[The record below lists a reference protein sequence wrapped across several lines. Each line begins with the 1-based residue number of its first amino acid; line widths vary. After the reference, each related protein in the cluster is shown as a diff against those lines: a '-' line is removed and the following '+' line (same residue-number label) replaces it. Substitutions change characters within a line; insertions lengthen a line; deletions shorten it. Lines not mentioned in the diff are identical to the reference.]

1 MRMKRIINR
10 RLLAISSVAMIST
23 LILAVSV
30 FYEMFQKEVLEDL
43 RNYADVLRSTG
54 YFDEGKQN
62 TANLEFDNLRVTIIT
77 KTGEVK
83 FDNTVNLQG
92 MSNHGDRPEVEE
104 ALEKGEGKDIRHS
117 STLNKSAFYY
127 AVRLEDGSVL
137 RIAKEANSIW
147 SVFEAAMPTII
158 SMLIVLWLICMG
170 LAKLL
175 TKSIITPIED
185 MAKNMEHFDSNNIYK
200 ELLPFVN
207 TIRDQHQDI
216 LRNANMRQE
225 FTANVSHELKTPL
238 TAISG
243 YAELIRSGMAKG
255 EDAQKFAKEIHH
267 NANRLLTLINDI
279 IRLSELDGSE
289 CKDAFEEVDLYELAE
304 ECINT
309 LQVNAKEQKIALQLH
324 GQKSLLHANKSMMEE
339 VLYNLCSNAIRY
351 NNEGGKVD
359 VTVEQKDA
367 HTLLTVKDNGIGISK
382 EHQERIFERFYRVD
396 KSRSKSTGGTGLG
409 LAIVKHIVALHEAE
423 LHLKSEVGEG
433 TEITIIFS

>member
-1 MRMKRIINR
+1 MKRIINR